1 MTEINVLDHG
11 FVRLVDVMGDDSSIV
26 QAARVSYGAGT
37 KTVREDVMLIDYLMR
52 NKHLSPFEMAE
63 VKIHVKAPIFVA
75 RQWVRH
81 RTASWNEMSARYSEM
96 REEFYV
102 PEPEAIRRQSA
113 TNKQAGGEPLNL
125 ARAQAVAIAIQG
137 AGTHA
142 FWVYKDL
149 LDKGVARELARM
161 VLPVNL
167 YTEWYWKVN
176 LRNLLHFLELRLDP
190 HAQEEIQ
197 EYARAILRLVEEG
210 GRFPATLHAW
220 EEWR

>member
-63 VKIHVKAPIFVA
+63 VKFHVKAPIFVA

-102 PEPEAIRRQSA
+102 PNESAVAAQSL
-113 TNKQAGGEPLNL
+113 TNKQGRDELVASEDRV
-125 ARAQAVAIAIQG
+125 RAVEAIQ
-137 AGTHA
+137 AASEDA
-142 FWVYKDL
+142 FSTYRQL
-149 LDKGVARELARM
+149 LDLGVARELARM

-176 LRNLLHFLELRLDP
+176 LRNLLHFLELRLHS
-190 HAQEEIQ
+190 HAQHEIQ

-210 GRFPATLHAW
+210 GRFLATLHAW